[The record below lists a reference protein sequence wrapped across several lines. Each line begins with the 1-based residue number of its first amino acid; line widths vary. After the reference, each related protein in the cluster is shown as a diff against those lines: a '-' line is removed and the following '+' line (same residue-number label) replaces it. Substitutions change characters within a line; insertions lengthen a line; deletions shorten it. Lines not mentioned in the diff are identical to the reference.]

1 MTRWTVDSPTA
12 LEFDD
17 VTALNVRLVGGTVA
31 VLASDERPSLVLSE
45 LSGRPI
51 LVSHDDGVLTV
62 TYDSLP
68 WDGLL
73 AFLKPP
79 KDSVAVTITVPADC
93 PIQFGVL
100 SASAVV
106 SGLRAGASVKNMSG
120 DITLDGVTGDVDA
133 ETMSGELAAC
143 EFDGSIRVK
152 SMSGRVTVA
161 GGRIDSL
168 AASTMSGQVTA
179 DVSLSDAGRIDLSTM
194 SGDVTLRLPA
204 DSDARVQLKSTT
216 GAVRTEFDSL
226 RTVKAPVSHTV
237 SGNVGAGTGHVS
249 VTTMSGGVTLLRR
262 AAVDTRGDGPPY
274 HPGDTRGDGPPYPPV
289 AGMENKTR

>member
-249 VTTMSGGVTLLRR
+249 VTTMSGAVTLLRR
-262 AAVDTRGDGPPY
+262 A
-274 HPGDTRGDGPPYPPV
+274 PV
-289 AGMENKTR
+289 GMESKTR